1 MFLIIHILWHV
12 NLIQL
17 RFSKFQISSYTA
29 MALVG
34 AKTRLNGR
42 ILELSKKNDEYSK
55 MVQRLLKTVDQ
66 EKKIHEKRIAELMR
80 DSENQLRDVQVQCRD
95 EQLELIARNVEMET
109 QLKAL
114 LDNNNGNH
122 FHEATKLVQHLEM
135 GLVKATHELENKMR
149 ALAVKYA
156 YEEFAI
162 ILQH

>member
-1 MFLIIHILWHV
+1 
-12 NLIQL
+12 
-17 RFSKFQISSYTA
+17 

-149 ALAVKYA
+149 ALAVNTPRRN
-156 YEEFAI
+156 
-162 ILQH
+162 LQ

>member
-1 MFLIIHILWHV
+1 
-12 NLIQL
+12 
-17 RFSKFQISSYTA
+17 

-149 ALAVKYA
+149 ALAVK
-156 YEEFAI
+156 
-162 ILQH
+162 